1 MLLYPEL
8 IKKYEDKIPAFELSK
23 TQSSKVLFEII
34 DIHQNDDVNNSEI
47 LIEKIKL
54 NYNDFIKELWELNMY
69 KSQKTSMVDLK
80 EEIDKGLLGIQL
92 KQIDIDIRNC
102 INSMNKQTDDY
113 EDIYHRYQQLIRERN
128 RMISDT
134 E

>member
-1 MLLYPEL
+1 
-8 IKKYEDKIPAFELSK
+8 
-23 TQSSKVLFEII
+23 
-34 DIHQNDDVNNSEI
+34 
-47 LIEKIKL
+47 
-54 NYNDFIKELWELNMY
+54 MY

>member
-1 MLLYPEL
+1 M
-8 IKKYEDKIPAFELSK
+8 ASK
-23 TQSSKVLFEII
+23 GEII
-34 DIHQNDDVNNSEI
+34 SRRKKLKKIMVDNRDNPLTFKEVFNLCNSD
-47 LIEKIKL
+47 
-54 NYNDFIKELWELNMY
+54 DFIKELWELNMY

-92 KQIDIDIRNC
+92 KQIDIDILNC
-102 INSMNKQTDDY
+102 INSMNKQTGDY